1 MSRPKYILA
10 LLPVLIV
17 VSLIIPLAAPV
28 IAQSTV
34 TSPITYST
42 AFSTS
47 GVLAKDRS
55 DYMNAAGNPLK
66 EDIANY
72 VFQGPGLISRSSSVG
87 YMNDIYVDI
96 SNYGTITRINYTRNP
111 PYWLPAIEQTP
122 VAMAQGQTTAPVE
135 GWAIHYNM
143 TVYPTSVY
151 KSVYKPDSGKLVV
164 TTSGWKT
171 TDPVGWTFGV
181 IGQDKD
187 DNWAITPSMT
197 ILVDNPRLQVVYF
210 NITAVNNGSPYKPVF
225 SLEIIVVFN
234 KATKY
239 IDIYQRLTLL
249 STSLPEGCYSVSMD
263 IAMARIAIIDAN
275 PYCDRAF
282 YGWKELS
289 NGAFMVL
296 SWTNATLS
304 KWVRASEGYKYY
316 AVYALAYPAP
326 DAYAIASTWY
336 NYAHEVYGLP
346 EDTPEAANVWMAD
359 QLRYTTRSI
368 KVGYDTIEW
377 SYANFV
383 YLNMGDIDNDDNG
396 DGDQALVRFDWYTG
410 VSSSLPENLKGITTG
425 WKLIKYGVYDVG
437 DHYDGGEGGEFD
449 YVQLTLSDG
458 TTYSAV
464 TINGTYTSN
473 VTSPWSHTG
482 TLGLLNTHDTSL
494 VTSFE
499 DKLYKTVTRIDLNTN
514 GTIDK
519 NEVNI
524 EVYWYPTEELLWQLM
539 YNFCPSCGIDL
550 EYLYD
555 ETDFLVMP
563 APGATPDAAG
573 AAWLSQ
579 FFYPYLTLFDVEA
592 YNMTATVG
600 YTNPALKML
609 PYFML
614 RLENIP
620 STVEQ
625 YRTTGWKSGRVGHYM
640 ASDLR
645 ALPQMAGTDYGTT
658 DWRDVHYLALSVAGI
673 HPNLLTFY
681 ANDFS
686 PIVRPI
692 GGDLGPGYL
701 VILPTPATMG
711 DYEVS
716 DAIIDISQ
724 YVGGKLG
731 AGVISL
737 VRDHFNNMYLIVYGL
752 DAQDTYWTAYALIS
766 QWYAPD
772 SSPIVNIPAN
782 DQAVLLLIN
791 YTAIGN
797 MWGDGTGIPI
807 ATPTSPSIDVLVE
820 IPVYEACEEAYYYIT
835 DGVPLVG

>member
-28 IAQSTV
+28 VAQPV
-34 TSPITYST
+34 TYST
-42 AFSTS
+42 ALSTS
-47 GVLAKDRS
+47 GVLAKDRI
-55 DYMNAAGNPLK
+55 DYMNAAGNPLN

-72 VFQGPGLISRSSSVG
+72 VFQGPGLISGSPSVG

-96 SNYGTITRINYTRNP
+96 SNYGTIIRINYTRNP
-111 PYWLPAIEQTP
+111 PYWLPVIEQNP
-122 VAMAQGQTTAPVE
+122 VAMAMGQTTAPVE
-135 GWAIHYNM
+135 GWAIYYNM
-143 TVYPTSVY
+143 TVYPTMVY
-151 KSVYKPDSGKLVV
+151 PPDSGKLVV

-171 TDPVGWTFGV
+171 TAPAGWTFGI
-181 IGQDKD
+181 IGQDAN
-187 DNWAITPSMT
+187 DNWTITPSMK

-210 NITAVNNGSPYKPVF
+210 NITAVNHGSPYEPVF

-249 STSLPEGCYSVSMD
+249 GTNLPEGCYSVSMD
-263 IAMARIAIIDAN
+263 IAMARMAIIDGN

-289 NGAFMVL
+289 NGAFIVL
-296 SWTNATLS
+296 SWTNETLS
-304 KWVRASEGYKYY
+304 KWVRADQGYKYY

-336 NYAHEVYGLP
+336 DSADPGTLP
-346 EDTPEAANVWMAD
+346 DAADVWLAG
-359 QLRYTTRSI
+359 QLRYANYTPTS
-368 KVGYDTIEW
+368 Y
-377 SYANFV
+377 YANFT
-383 YLNMGDIDNDDNG
+383 YLNMRDIDNDGDG
-396 DGDQALVRFDWYTG
+396 DGDQALVRFDWYNST
-410 VSSSLPENLKGITTG
+410 SSSLPENLKGITIG

-437 DHYDGGEGGEFD
+437 DKYDGGEGGLFE
-449 YVQLTLSDG
+449 YGQLTLNNG
-458 TTYSAV
+458 TTINAPV
-464 TINGTYTSN
+464 TA
-473 VTSPWSHTG
+473 WSHTG
-482 TLGLLNTHDTSL
+482 TLGLLNTHNTSL

-499 DKLYKTVTRIDLNTN
+499 DMLNKTVTRIGN
-514 GTIDK
+514 
-519 NEVNI
+519 VS
-524 EVYWYPTEELLWQLM
+524 WYPTEELLWQLM

-550 EYLYD
+550 DHLAPR
-555 ETDFLVMP
+555 DFLVMP

-579 FFYPYLTLFDVEA
+579 FLFPLLTLFDVEA

-600 YTNPALKML
+600 YTNPASKML

-614 RLENIP
+614 RLEDIP

-625 YRTTGWKSGRVGHYM
+625 YRTTGWKSGRAGHYM
-640 ASDLR
+640 TSDLR
-645 ALPQMAGTDYGTT
+645 ALPQMASTDYQNTR
-658 DWRDVHYLALSVAGI
+658 WRDVHYLALSIAGT

-711 DYEVS
+711 SYEVS

-724 YVGGKLG
+724 YIGDKPDKKLG

-737 VRDHFNNMYLIVYGL
+737 VRDHFNNVYLIVYGL

-766 QWYAPD
+766 QWYL
-772 SSPIVNIPAN
+772 PAVQFPTVDITGTN
-782 DQAVLLLIN
+782 YNNWGDLLKYSQAVLLKIDYSKILN
-791 YTAIGN
+791 A
-797 MWGDGTGIPI
+797 WGTGKGIPI
-807 ATPTSPSIDVLVE
+807 ATPNGPAISVLTY
-820 IPVYEACEEAYYYIT
+820 IPVCEACYTEGVCQYYNV
-835 DGVPLVG
+835 D